1 MNPGKLAYAMND
13 IDEDLIFDAIA
24 YRPEKRAPKPVR
36 RLAALAACLVLA
48 AAIFGAAQRF
58 AGQPAPGFV
67 LTVYALENGDDA
79 VQQTL
84 NETDAIP
91 VDLFYTDN
99 GAPVF
104 AFSYEAADKDAPVHS
119 SCVYGRT
126 DFTGSV
132 RSVTGM
138 KEQRGHVYVYFL
150 PDLQAEPPYDFTF
163 QTASGAL
170 ETNYAVSVSITEENG
185 AYSARLLSVE
195 EVENVSYGETATQ
208 GTDTGTHENLDELLK
223 PYLDVID
230 KLNAAGDYGLYIP
243 DDQKETFYNTY
254 KDLTPEAFEAEVR
267 RQLEEAE
274 TGDYSEAPAGQTV
287 TIEGTLE
294 EKSEDQLF
302 EQSSL
307 IIRGTVDE
315 AIKIF
320 QIQSVF
326 GQIGNFTDYKIT
338 VQDVL
343 RGSTDDE
350 IVTVRVRGGTAGGVT
365 EICSPVPE
373 LNAGEE
379 YLLFLYQPGRGG
391 TFNTRGDY
399 YYVLGLP
406 QGTFQRATRTAEPQT
421 SDVFTSQTGYEIS
434 YSRILDRANEYPV
447 DTDYFRKEYLA
458 NQKLN
463 LENGFITQNEYQ
475 KSIEN
480 IDAYASVVSD
490 EMQ

>member
-1 MNPGKLAYAMND
+1 MNPEKLAYAMND
-13 IDEDLIFDAIA
+13 IDEDLIFDAIS
-24 YRPEKRAPKPVR
+24 YRPEKKASKPVR
-36 RLAALAACLVLA
+36 RIAALAACLVLA
-48 AAIFGAAQRF
+48 AAIFGAVQHF
-58 AGQPAPGFV
+58 AGQPTPGFV

-104 AFSYEAADKDAPVHS
+104 AFSYEALNPDAPVRS

-132 RSVTGM
+132 RTVTGIR
-138 KEQRGHVYVYFL
+138 EQRGHVYVYFL
-150 PDLQAEPPYDFTF
+150 PDMQTEPPYDFTF

-185 AYSARLLSVE
+185 AYYARLLSVE
-195 EVENVSYGETATQ
+195 EVENVSYEETVTQETDAAAT
-208 GTDTGTHENLDELLK
+208 EKLDELLK

-254 KDLTPEAFEAEVR
+254 KDLTPEAFEAEIR

-274 TGDYSEAPAGQTV
+274 SGDYSEAPAGQTV

-302 EQSSL
+302 KQSSL

-315 AIKIF
+315 AIKMF
-320 QIQSVF
+320 QIQSVS
-326 GQIGNFTDYKIT
+326 GMTGNFTDYKIT
-338 VQDVL
+338 VEDVL

-373 LNAGEE
+373 LDAGEE

-406 QGTFQRATRTAEPQT
+406 QGTFQRASSTAEPQA
-421 SDVFTSQTGYEIS
+421 SDVFTSQTNYEIS

-463 LENGFITQNEYQ
+463 LENGFITQREYQ

-480 IDAYASVVSD
+480 IDTYASVAPD